1 MKKYLR
7 EQESNMNFR
16 EKILQS
22 ASRIRAFRWKSF
34 KSGAA
39 AVKMRLLDRKEM
51 FKQRIKKIITGA
63 RADRKEY
70 NRVMFLS
77 ITGLCFFGYL
87 MLCLLTE
94 KNVFNIFPP
103 VPAIKE
109 NRKINI
115 YIPSEGCTGIIQ
127 EQRRVFS
134 DIDEDKLVHRI
145 FYLVAAGSQYENTMS
160 NVPAKF
166 IIKKI
171 WIVDNEEG
179 DGKTCLIDLMPVI
192 LEKEIV
198 VVKGSEQMFREALEK
213 TIIEN
218 VPGIKKVILLE
229 KGVPYKKLWD
239 I

>member
-1 MKKYLR
+1 
-7 EQESNMNFR
+7 MNFIKKTV
-16 EKILQS
+16 KIFTIFKPSTLKNAAGSAWLKLQNS
-22 ASRIRAFRWKSF
+22 KNRF
-34 KSGAA
+34 KQTVNSIVAA
-39 AVKMRLLDRKEM
+39 AKAD
-51 FKQRIKKIITGA
+51 QRE
-63 RADRKEY
+63 R
-70 NRVMFLS
+70 NRVMLLS
-77 ITGLCFFGYL
+77 VSGLCLFGYL
-87 MLCLLTE
+87 MICMLTD

-109 NRKINI
+109 TKKINI
-115 YIPSEGCTGIIQ
+115 YIPSESCTEIIQ
-127 EQRRVFS
+127 EERRVFS
-134 DIDEDKLVHRI
+134 DLKDDKLVHRI
-145 FYLVAAGSQYENTMS
+145 FYLVAAGSRFENTMS

-171 WIVDNEEG
+171 WIVDSEEG

-192 LEKEIV
+192 IEKEIV
-198 VVKGSEQMFREALEK
+198 VVKGSEQMFRDALEK

>member
-1 MKKYLR
+1 VKKYLR
-7 EQESNMNFR
+7 EQESRMNFR
-16 EKILQS
+16 EKISQIS
-22 ASRIRAFRWKSF
+22 SRIKGFKWASLKSETASL
-34 KSGAA
+34 KI
-39 AVKMRLLDRKEM
+39 RLLDQKEKI
-51 FKQRIKKIITGA
+51 KQGIEKIIAGA
-63 RADRKEY
+63 KAEQREY

-77 ITGLCFFGYL
+77 VSGLCFFGYL

-94 KNVFNIFPP
+94 KNVFDIFPP

-115 YIPSEGCTGIIQ
+115 YMPAEGCTGIIQ

-134 DIDEDKLVHRI
+134 DLEEDKLVHRI

-171 WIVDNEEG
+171 WIVDNENG
-179 DGKTCLIDLMPVI
+179 DGKICLIDIMPVM
-192 LEKEIV
+192 LEKDIA

-229 KGVPYKKLWD
+229 KGVPGKKLWE

>member
-1 MKKYLR
+1 MKKHHR
-7 EQESNMNFR
+7 EQESTMNFR
-16 EKILQS
+16 EKTAKIISLIKVLKWS
-22 ASRIRAFRWKSF
+22 SL

-39 AVKMRLLDRKEM
+39 SSKVWLIEQKE
-51 FKQRIKKIITGA
+51 KATLRVRGIIDGA
-63 RADRKEY
+63 KADRREY

-77 ITGLCFFGYL
+77 ISGLCFFAYL

-94 KNVFNIFPP
+94 KNVLDIFPP

-134 DIDEDKLVHRI
+134 DLENDKLVHRI

-171 WIVDNEEG
+171 WIIDNESG
-179 DGKTCLIDLMPVI
+179 DGKICLIDLMPVI

-229 KGVPYKKLWD
+229 KGVPGKILWE

>member
-1 MKKYLR
+1 
-7 EQESNMNFR
+7 MNFR
-16 EKILQS
+16 EKI
-22 ASRIRAFRWKSF
+22 SRITGKIKGFKPESLKSVFASLKLRTLQLKDRAR
-34 KSGAA
+34 
-39 AVKMRLLDRKEM
+39 
-51 FKQRIKKIITGA
+51 QRILDIIAGA
-63 RADRKEY
+63 KADQREY

-77 ITGLCFFGYL
+77 ISGLCFFAYL
-87 MLCLLTE
+87 MLCVLIE
-94 KNVFNIFPP
+94 KNIFDIFPP

-134 DIDEDKLVHRI
+134 DLEDDKLVHRI

-160 NVPAKF
+160 NVPASF

-171 WIVDNEEG
+171 WIVDSEEG
-179 DGKTCLIDLMPVI
+179 DGKVCLIDLMPI
-192 LEKEIV
+192 LLEKDIT

-213 TIIEN
+213 TIVEN
-218 VPGIKKVILLE
+218 VTGIKKVILLE
-229 KGVPYKKLWD
+229 KGVPGKRLWE

>member
-1 MKKYLR
+1 
-7 EQESNMNFR
+7 MNFR
-16 EKILQS
+16 EKAAKITGIIKKLKW
-22 ASRIRAFRWKSF
+22 ASLKS
-34 KSGAA
+34 AA
-39 AVKMRLLDRKEM
+39 ASLKTRLMKE
-51 FKQRIKKIITGA
+51 KKRAVQWAVKIIDGA
-63 RADRKEY
+63 KSDRREY

-77 ITGLCFFGYL
+77 ITGLCFFAYL

-94 KNVFNIFPP
+94 KNVFDIFPP
-103 VPAIKE
+103 FPAIKE
-109 NRKINI
+109 NSKINI

-134 DIDEDKLVHRI
+134 DLEDDKLIHRI

-171 WIVDNEEG
+171 WIIDNESG
-179 DGKTCLIDLMPVI
+179 DGKTCLIDLMPVM

-229 KGVPYKKLWD
+229 KGVPGKSLWE